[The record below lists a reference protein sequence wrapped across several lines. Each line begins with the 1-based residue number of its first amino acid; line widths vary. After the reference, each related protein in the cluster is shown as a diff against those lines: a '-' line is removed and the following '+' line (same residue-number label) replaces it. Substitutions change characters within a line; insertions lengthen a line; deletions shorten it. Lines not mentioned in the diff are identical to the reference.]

1 MSNSKVFK
9 KSFAV
14 VMMLVMMVSFAFVS
28 SPSAFA
34 ASSKKVTV
42 KKVAVTNLTDKVLY
56 VAKGKTVSI
65 KTNVT
70 VTPNKAAN
78 KKVAYK
84 TANKKVATVSS
95 KGKVK
100 GVKLGSTKITVTSKA
115 NSKKK
120 TTIKVQV
127 TNPVKKVYLSKTQA
141 TLKLGEK
148 TTLKAVV
155 NPTKNACK
163 ALKLASSNKKV
174 ATVDAKGNVV
184 AKAVGVANITAT
196 AVDGTGKKAV
206 CKVTVVNPVSI
217 ASANIENAGNKPRSY
232 KIKVVL
238 NQAKVLTKADFSVKE
253 KVCADGAYKKSIK
266 IDSIYTTDNK
276 TYLVELQEVM
286 VRGCYYLVTVNSL
299 DGQKNVEL
307 FFKLNG
313 DKSKQTVYGLVGQSL
328 SNSIDV
334 SSTNGYYSLSIVSG
348 TLPAGLK
355 FDSEKNAVYGTPTA
369 VANNQLVVFKAVD
382 ELGSEFTVNVN
393 FVIADEKTIVA
404 NNSVFG
410 DISKLYK
417 NTGDEFVY
425 ISAIGGSGQYNC
437 SLVNNYN
444 GAFSIDDG
452 GEDDFV
458 IHFDT
463 DNLKEK
469 EYNLQAVFKDVN
481 NPELTTTA
489 NIKIII
495 TETYK
500 MTVTLDN
507 AKGAELSFFN
517 NTTGEFFGLQ
527 RIVDYSADS
536 DKYVLEYYIPA
547 GNYEIYAFDAFE
559 NITVFTDDLII
570 NGDKSFTYSM
580 PSANKVNISVL
591 DSKGVELKNDYRVVL
606 EQKEVDSTGSS
617 AVYEQFNDKE
627 NSFSFKNIPNGEYRV
642 IVMTYDKVEDDY
654 TEIYTSEY
662 FNVKGNSNLQF
673 KIRNYTIDK

>member
-120 TTIKVQV
+120 TTFKVQV

-253 KVCADGAYKKSIK
+253 KVFANGIYKKSMK
-266 IDSIYTTDNK
+266 VDSVYTTDNR
-276 TYLVELQEVM
+276 TYLVELQEAMSV
-286 VRGCYYLVTVNSL
+286 GCYYMLTINAL
-299 DGQKNVEL
+299 DGQQSAEF
-307 FFKLNG
+307 FFKANG
-313 DKSKQTVYGLVGQSL
+313 KSVNSTIGGTVGEYL
-328 SNSIDV
+328 SEDITPNDQ
-334 SSTNGYYSLSIVSG
+334 NGNYTLSIVSG
-348 TLPAGLK
+348 QLPVGLK
-355 FDSEKNAVYGTPTA
+355 LDSARNKVYGTPTA
-369 VANNQLVVFKAVD
+369 VSNNQLVVFKAVD
-382 ELGSEFTVNVN
+382 ELGSEFIINVN
-393 FVIADEKTIVA
+393 FVIANEKNVIAVNDVLGNDEKI
-404 NNSVFG
+404 
-410 DISKLYK
+410 YK
-417 NTGDEFVY
+417 NSGESYLNV
-425 ISAIGGSGQYNC
+425 SAIGGSGEYEY
-437 SLVNNYN
+437 SLVNDFD
-444 GAFSIDDG
+444 GVFSL
-452 GEDDFV
+452 EDTTGYGNAV
-458 IHFDT
+458 VNFDT
-463 DNLKEK
+463 SKLKAG
-469 EYNLQAVFKDVN
+469 EYNLQVKFTDAN
-481 NPELTTTA
+481 NTELTAVA
-489 NIKIII
+489 NVKLII

-500 MTVTLDN
+500 MTVTLNNSKN
-507 AKGAELSFFN
+507 AQLNFFN
-517 NTTGEFFGLQ
+517 NSTGEFFWDWSSLNYNEDTD
-527 RIVDYSADS
+527 VS
-536 DKYVLEYYIPA
+536 VLEYYIPA
-547 GNYEIYAFDAFE
+547 GNYEIYAFDGFE

-580 PSANKVNISVL
+580 PSANKVNISIT
-591 DSKGVELKNDYRVVL
+591 DSQDVALKDDYRVVL

-673 KIRNYTIDK
+673 KISNYTID

>member
-1 MSNSKVFK
+1 MSNLKVFK

-14 VMMLVMMVSFAFVS
+14 IMMLVMMVSFTFVS

-56 VAKGKTVSI
+56 VAKGKTVAI

-78 KKVAYK
+78 KKVTYK

-100 GVKLGSTKITVTSKA
+100 GVRVGTTKITVTSKA
-115 NSKKK
+115 NPKKK
-120 TTIKVQV
+120 TTFKVQV
-127 TNPVKKVYLSKTQA
+127 KYPVKKVSLNKTQA
-141 TLKLGEK
+141 TLKIGEK
-148 TTLKAVV
+148 V
-155 NPTKNACK
+155 
-163 ALKLASSNKKV
+163 ALKTTIGPVKNSCKIVNFASSNRNV

-184 AKAVGVANITAT
+184 AISAGVANITAT
-196 AVDGTGKKAV
+196 SIDGTNKKAV
-206 CKVTVVNPVSI
+206 CKVTVINPVSI
-217 ASANIENAGNKPRSY
+217 ASANIENASNSTSSY
-232 KIKVVL
+232 KIRVVL

-266 IDSIYTTDNK
+266 IDSVYTTDNK
-276 TYLVELQEVM
+276 TYLVELQEEM
-286 VRGCYYLVTVNSL
+286 VRGCYYLLTVNSL
-299 DGQKNVEL
+299 DGQKSAEL

-313 DKSKQTVYGLVGQSL
+313 DNSKQTVYGLVGQNL
-328 SNSIDV
+328 SNSINV

-355 FDSEKNAVYGTPTA
+355 FDSERNAVYGTPTA

-382 ELGSEFTVNVN
+382 ELGSEFTANVN

-425 ISAIGGSGQYNC
+425 ISAIGGSGQYDC

-444 GAFSIDDG
+444 GAFSIEDG

-507 AKGAELSFFN
+507 ARGAELSFFN

-527 RIVDYSADS
+527 RIVDYSEDT
-536 DKYVLEYYIPA
+536 DKYVLEYFVPA
-547 GNYEIYAFDAFE
+547 GNYEILAYDAFD
-559 NITVFTDDLII
+559 NITVFVDDLTI
-570 NGDKSFTYSM
+570 NGDKTFAYSM
-580 PSANKVNISVL
+580 PSANKVNISIL
-591 DSKGVELKNDYRVVL
+591 DSKGVELKNDYFVVL

-617 AVYEQFNDKE
+617 AAYDQYNDKE
-627 NSFSFKNIPNGEYRV
+627 KAFSFKNVPNGDYRV
-642 IVMTYDKVEDDY
+642 IVFAFDEDEDDY
-654 TEIYTSEY
+654 TDIYTSDY
-662 FNVKGNSNLQF
+662 FNVSGNSNLQF
-673 KIRNYTIDK
+673 KISNYTIDE